1 MRSVALL
8 LAGLCFGL
16 LPSVLNAADKDKISL
31 PSCSLALDEEAQIPG
46 QEPGVLDK
54 VHVVEGQLVAQD
66 TELAQI
72 DDVIPKLQKR
82 VATYKLNVAK
92 EQARDDIDRQFAEAS
107 AKVAKAEFDQ
117 GVEANTIVAHTVPR
131 AELRRRLLEW
141 HKMELS
147 VDKAK
152 KDLRVNALQA
162 DVAQGEL
169 DAAEAMIK
177 RRKLVA
183 PFDAIVVE
191 LTKHRGEWVQAGE
204 PVMRLV
210 RIDRLR
216 VDGMLEAKNHHQADI
231 VGRPVEVVVTL
242 PDNRKETFTGA
253 IEYVKPMVEGER
265 FQVRAKIQNRKLSSG
280 WAVYPGM
287 NAEMTILLK

>member
-8 LAGLCFGL
+8 FVALCLGFL
-16 LPSVLNAADKDKISL
+16 STVLNAADKDKISL
-31 PSCSLALDEEAQIPG
+31 PSCLLALDEEAQIPG
-46 QEPGVLDK
+46 QEPGILDK
-54 VHVVEGQLVAQD
+54 VYVVEGQQVTQD

-72 DDVIPKLQKR
+72 DDVIPKLQKL
-82 VATYKLNVAK
+82 VASYKLNVAK

-107 AKVAKAEFDQ
+107 ARVAKAEYDQ
-117 GVEANTIVAHTVPR
+117 GIEANTIVAHTVPR

-147 VDKAK
+147 IKKAD

-162 DVAQGEL
+162 EVAQGEL

-216 VDGMLEAKNHHQADI
+216 VDGMLEAKNYHQADI

-242 PDNRKETFTGA
+242 PNNRK
-253 IEYVKPMVEGER
+253 
-265 FQVRAKIQNRKLSSG
+265 
-280 WAVYPGM
+280 
-287 NAEMTILLK
+287 